1 MMRLPL
7 IVFALW
13 FAAIAH
19 AEGVTFGV
27 TPQHA
32 AGELAR
38 LWVPICHY
46 LSKRSGTQVQFKTAK
61 DLSTFWEDSGKGAFD
76 LIYINPY
83 YYTKARASAG
93 YAVFA
98 KDGGAPLVGIV
109 FVRKDGPRRIDE
121 LNGGKLAVP
130 DLSAFVTR
138 YFIQTHLHAMGVHMD
153 PVSVNSNE
161 SVYRVVEK
169 GLYPAG
175 TSIQRIFG
183 MLEPETQAQFRIVW
197 KSDPLPPFAYAA
209 HPRVSPKVLASIRQ
223 ALLEMDDNPEGR
235 ALLSA
240 LNIRAI
246 QSAKDSDYDSVRKMK
261 LE

>member
-1 MMRLPL
+1 MRWPL
-7 IVFALW
+7 FALALS

-19 AEGVTFGV
+19 AQEVTFGV

-38 LWVPICHY
+38 LWVPICLY
-46 LSKRSGTQVQFKTAK
+46 LSKRTGNQVQFKTAK
-61 DLSTFWEDSGKGAFD
+61 DLGAFWKDANQGAFD

-83 YYTKARASAG
+83 YYTKARVSAG
-93 YAVFA
+93 YTAFA
-98 KDGGAPLVGIV
+98 QDGGAPLVGIV
-109 FVRKDGPRRIDE
+109 FVRKDGARQLDQ

-130 DLSAFVTR
+130 NLSAFVTR
-138 YFIQTHLHAMGVHMD
+138 YFIQTHLHAMGVDMD
-153 PVSVNSNE
+153 RVSVNSNE

-183 MLEPETQAQFRIVW
+183 MLDPEMQAQFRILW
-197 KSDPLPPFAYAA
+197 KSDPLPSFAYAA
-209 HPRVSPKVLASIRQ
+209 HPRVPPRVLAPIRR

-235 ALLSA
+235 ALLAA
-240 LNIRAI
+240 LNVKEIRT
-246 QSAKDSDYDSVRKMK
+246 AKDKDYDRLRKIK